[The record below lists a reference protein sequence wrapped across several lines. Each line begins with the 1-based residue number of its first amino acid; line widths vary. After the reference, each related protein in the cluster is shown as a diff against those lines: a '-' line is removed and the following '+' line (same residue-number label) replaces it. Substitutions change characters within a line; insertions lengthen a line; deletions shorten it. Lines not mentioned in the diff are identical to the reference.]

1 MQELIFLTHFVTPLF
16 SSEMPDLKAADEVDF
31 LSNTRASLA
40 PAEVATGDAAAR
52 PRPDP
57 DVKQGLTPQAVSG
70 TKSVGAHNVFSRLSC
85 V

>member
-1 MQELIFLTHFVTPLF
+1 MQELIFPTHFVIPLF

-31 LSNTRASLA
+31 LSNTRVSLA
-40 PAEVATGDAAAR
+40 PAEVATGFAAAR
-52 PRPDP
+52 PRP

-70 TKSVGAHNVFSRLSC
+70 TKSVGAHNVFSRLCC